1 MKYSE
6 YIIKVTVDFEQLKEE
21 PTNQLLEIE
30 NVINSLKNKEY
41 ISKKLEITNFMADAN
56 NKINDYM
63 QKTEK
68 FDTEID
74 YISKKYNYS
83 DSKYQ
88 SQRSIFIT
96 YKDKFVEKLKAIK
109 NIDDYTN
116 AKEDFYW
123 LTIYFNALNKQ
134 FYLYKIEYLAETL
147 SDLIKNGIICKEQ
160 INQLIFHGYKV
171 TYQDNDR
178 NKDVY
183 SFRFC
188 NGLTKYNIYG
198 IEIENELEELTNF
211 LVQFI
216 MNLK

>member
-1 MKYSE
+1 MKDLKYM
-6 YIIKVTVDFEQLKEE
+6 IKITVDFEQLEE
-21 PTNQLLEIE
+21 ESNNQLLEIE
-30 NVINSLKNKEY
+30 NVVNSLKNKEY
-41 ISKKLEITNFMADAN
+41 ISKKMEITNFIVEAN

-74 YISKKYNYS
+74 YINKKYNYS

-96 YKDKFVEKLKAIK
+96 YKDKFVEKLKTIR

-116 AKEDFYW
+116 TKENFYW
-123 LTIYFNALNKQ
+123 LTSYFNALSKQ
-134 FYLYKIEYLAETL
+134 FYLYKLEYLAETL
-147 SDLIKNGIICKEQ
+147 SNLIENGIIYQEQ
-160 INQLIFHGYKV
+160 INQLMFHGYKML
-171 TYQDNDR
+171 YDDSAR
-178 NKDVY
+178 SKDVY

-188 NGLTKYNIYG
+188 NGLNKYNIYG

>member
-1 MKYSE
+1 M
-6 YIIKVTVDFEQLKEE
+6 
-21 PTNQLLEIE
+21 
-30 NVINSLKNKEY
+30 
-41 ISKKLEITNFMADAN
+41 EITNFIVEAN

-74 YISKKYNYS
+74 YINKKYNYS

-96 YKDKFVEKLKAIK
+96 YKDKFVEKLKTIR

-116 AKEDFYW
+116 TKENFYW
-123 LTIYFNALNKQ
+123 LTSYFNALSKQ
-134 FYLYKIEYLAETL
+134 FYLYKLEYLAETL
-147 SDLIKNGIICKEQ
+147 SNLIKNGIIYQEQ
-160 INQLIFHGYKV
+160 INQLMFHGYKV
-171 TYQDNDR
+171 LYKDNAG

-188 NGLTKYNIYG
+188 NGLVKYNIYG